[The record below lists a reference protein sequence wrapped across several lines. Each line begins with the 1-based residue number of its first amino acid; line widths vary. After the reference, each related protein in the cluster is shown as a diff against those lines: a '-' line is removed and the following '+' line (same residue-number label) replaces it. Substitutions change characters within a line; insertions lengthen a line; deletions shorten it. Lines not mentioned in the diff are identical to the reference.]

1 MPSKRRPQVRRA
13 RRPGAKTTKS
23 KSTKARLAQPRRARK
38 HRAIP
43 LSKLSGRSYQ
53 ARDRALHAL
62 ASLRHE
68 HRLSPTQ
75 AARLHGVRLETIQKY
90 FPSALKKVNG
100 KLQVTK
106 SDRFAATLYVPDKQ
120 GKAVALNTHSSKDR
134 TEAGEYLRDIG
145 RYFRGD
151 RKALLRLQR
160 RKKIAGVE
168 LVTDERA
175 LKAIEPALSDFH
187 LYRTFNS

>member
-1 MPSKRRPQVRRA
+1 M
-13 RRPGAKTTKS
+13 
-23 KSTKARLAQPRRARK
+23 
-38 HRAIP
+38 
-43 LSKLSGRSYQ
+43 
-53 ARDRALHAL
+53 
-62 ASLRHE
+62 RHE